1 MIFSRKLIYFEGSF
15 IVLFKLDAI
24 QTLALAVVVLI
35 VGEFLRKR
43 IKVLEHF
50 CIPAPVIG
58 GILFSLITLL
68 GYTNGIFKFQFDDTL
83 KNIFLIAFF
92 TTIGFTASLKLLKK
106 GGVQVMI
113 FLFISMVLVV
123 AQNALGI
130 GMAQMFGLHPYIGLA
145 TGSTPL
151 VGGPGTAGAFGPL
164 FEQNGVQGAATVA
177 MAAATFG
184 LVFGSLTG
192 GPIAKRLIE
201 KHNLHK
207 QGKEENEA
215 AMTLMDQVRNLNGDS
230 LLKSAIIIVI
240 AMGLGSI
247 ISKYFVSLGWT
258 FPPYIGGMLAAAI
271 IRNIY
276 DFMNKELI
284 MEEVEIIG
292 NICLSFFLSMA
303 LMSLKLWEL
312 ANLALPMIAILLVQV
327 VLMALFTYFIVY
339 RVMGKDYE
347 AAVMA
352 SGTCGFGLGSTA
364 NAMANMETLTTK
376 YGRKAPRAFFAVPL
390 VGSLFIDFF
399 NAVAITYCINL
410 FK

>member
-1 MIFSRKLIYFEGSF
+1 MI
-15 IVLFKLDAI
+15 FKLDAI
-24 QTLALAVVVLI
+24 QTLAVAVIVLI

-58 GILFSLITLL
+58 GILFSIITLL
-68 GYTNGIFKFQFDDTL
+68 CYTSQAFTFEFDETL

-106 GGVQVMI
+106 GGVQVFI
-113 FLFISMVLVV
+113 FLLISMVLVV
-123 AQNALGI
+123 AQNVLGI

-151 VGGPGTAGAFGPL
+151 VGGPGTSGAFGPL
-164 FEQNGVQGAATVA
+164 FEQAGVQGAATVA

-184 LVFGSLTG
+184 LVMGSLTG

-207 QGKEENEA
+207 KGLDNEA
-215 AMTLMDQVRNLNGDS
+215 ALTLVDKVRTLDGDS

-247 ISKYFVSLGWT
+247 ISKWFVGMGMT

-271 IRNIY
+271 IRNLY
-276 DFMNKELI
+276 DLFNKELI
-284 MEEVEIIG
+284 IEEVEVIG

-303 LMSLKLWEL
+303 LMSLKLWQL
-312 ANLALPMIAILLVQV
+312 ANLALPMFAILALQV
-327 VLMALFTYFIVY
+327 LLMALFSYFVVF
-339 RVMGKDYE
+339 RVMGSDYD

-364 NAMANMETLTTK
+364 NAMANMETLSTK
-376 YGRKAPRAFFAVPL
+376 YCRKAHRAFFAVPL

-399 NAVAITYCINL
+399 NAFAITFFMNM

>member
-1 MIFSRKLIYFEGSF
+1 M
-15 IVLFKLDAI
+15 LFKLDSI

-35 VGEFLRKR
+35 IGEFLRKR
-43 IKVLEHF
+43 IKFLEHF

-58 GILFSLITLL
+58 GILFSVVALW
-68 GYTNGIFKFQFDDTL
+68 GYSTEAFKFEFNDTL
-83 KNIFLIAFF
+83 KSLFLIAFF
-92 TTIGFTASLKLLKK
+92 TTIGFTASLRLLKK
-106 GGVQVMI
+106 GGIQVMI

-164 FEQNGVQGAATVA
+164 FEQNGVEGAATVA

-184 LVFGSLTG
+184 LIFGSLTG

-201 KHNLHK
+201 KHKLNK
-207 QGKEENEA
+207 KGVDKEV
-215 AMTLMDQVRNLNGDS
+215 TLTLEEKVRNLNGDS

-240 AMGLGSI
+240 AMGLGSL

-271 IRNIY
+271 IRNLY
-276 DFMNKELI
+276 DAFNKELI
-284 MEEVEIIG
+284 IEEVEVIG

-312 ANLALPMIAILLVQV
+312 ANLALPMFAILLAQV
-327 VLMALFTYFIVY
+327 VLMAIFTYFIVY
-339 RVMGKDYE
+339 RVMGRDYE

-364 NAMANMETLTTK
+364 NAMANMDTLTNK
-376 YGRKAPRAFFAVPL
+376 YGRKAPRAYFAVPL

-399 NAVAITYCINL
+399 NAFAITYCINL

>member
-1 MIFSRKLIYFEGSF
+1 MQFQ
-15 IVLFKLDAI
+15 LDII

-35 VGEFLRKR
+35 VGEFIRKR
-43 IKVLEHF
+43 VKVLEHF

-58 GILFSLITLL
+58 GILFSIIALL
-68 GYTNGIFKFQFDDTL
+68 GYTTQVFTFKFDDTL
-83 KNIFLIAFF
+83 KNIFLITFF

-106 GGVQVMI
+106 GGAQVLI
-113 FLFISMVLVV
+113 FLFISMILVV
-123 AQNALGI
+123 VQNALGI

-145 TGSTPL
+145 IGSTPL
-151 VGGPGTAGAFGPL
+151 VGGPGTAAAFGPL
-164 FEQNGVQGAATVA
+164 LEQNGGAAGAATVA

-184 LVFGSLTG
+184 LVVGSLTG

-201 KHNLHK
+201 KHHLHK
-207 QGKEENEA
+207 KDANDEVA
-215 AMTLMDQVRNLNGDS
+215 LSLVDQIRSLNGDS
-230 LLKSAIIIVI
+230 LLNSAIIIVI

-271 IRNIY
+271 IRNVY
-276 DFMNKELI
+276 DLLNKELI
-284 MEEVEIIG
+284 LEEVEIIG
-292 NICLSFFLSMA
+292 NISLSFFLSMA

-312 ANLALPMIAILLVQV
+312 ANLALPMFAILVAQV
-327 VLMALFTYFIVY
+327 IIMALFAYFVVF

-364 NAMANMETLTTK
+364 NAMANMDTLTNK
-376 YGRKAPRAFFAVPL
+376 YCRKAPRAYFAVPL

-399 NAVAITYCINL
+399 NAFAITYCINL
-410 FK
+410 FR

>member
-1 MIFSRKLIYFEGSF
+1 MQ
-15 IVLFKLDAI
+15 FKLDSI
-24 QTLALAVVVLI
+24 QTLALAVIVLI

-58 GILFSLITLL
+58 GILFSLIALA
-68 GYTNGIFKFQFDDTL
+68 GYTTQAFKFAFDDTL
-83 KNIFLIAFF
+83 KSLFLIAFF

-106 GGVQVMI
+106 GGVSVMI
-113 FLFISMVLVV
+113 FLFISMILVV

-164 FEQNGVQGAATVA
+164 FEQNGVPGAATVA

-207 QGKEENEA
+207 QGHEDEA
-215 AMTLMDQVRNLNGDS
+215 ALTLVEKVRNLDGDS
-230 LLKSAIIIVI
+230 LLKSAIIIVL
-240 AMGLGSI
+240 AMGLGSL

-258 FPPYIGGMLAAAI
+258 FPPYIGGMLAAAV
-271 IRNIY
+271 IRNLY
-276 DFMNKELI
+276 DMFNKELI
-284 MEEVEIIG
+284 MEEVEVIG

-327 VLMALFTYFIVY
+327 VLMAIFTYFIVY

-364 NAMANMETLTTK
+364 NAMANMDTLTSK
-376 YGRKAPRAFFAVPL
+376 YGRKAPRAYFAVPL

-399 NAVAITYCINL
+399 NAIAITYCINL
-410 FK
+410 FR